1 MGDSG
6 ILYTTTIKIL
16 PEWKETTSDDPDVL
30 PFKTRAASFSLSVD
44 GSTLPSLHDEE
55 GLLVM
60 AAWLHRPLQF
70 LSRIPGDDDDDDY
83 DSADDKRDDDDD
95 DDDVEENNDP
105 DPDSMSLDTE
115 EKDSDGSSNN
125 TSHKSE
131 ADDEDIFEDVK
142 VIRDPLSPRKLLDQ
156 IIGEEVRL
164 LPRFLYALVSGFTE
178 YPKTC
183 HEPYEQSKVLASA
196 LAADVMLRACFP
208 HQIGETTRLIGR
220 KVEHGTMT
228 ELRDT
233 LSRFRVTTSRPGRI
247 S

>member
-30 PFKTRAASFSLSVD
+30 PFKTRAACFSLSVD

-156 IIGEEVRL
+156 IKKKFACYQDFFMHSYLGSRSIPKLAMNHMNSQKFWHL
-164 LPRFLYALVSGFTE
+164 LWL
-178 YPKTC
+178 
-183 HEPYEQSKVLASA
+183 Q
-196 LAADVMLRACFP
+196 M
-208 HQIGETTRLIGR
+208 
-220 KVEHGTMT
+220 
-228 ELRDT
+228 
-233 LSRFRVTTSRPGRI
+233 
-247 S
+247 